1 MIGTSAAA
9 HGVDPAGEKQVLPVR
24 DVDDAVG
31 VHSRLLEPI
40 EVLKVAAAHLRAERG
55 QRRRG
60 RVRPGQAG
68 DLVPG
73 SDELGDDVRTG
84 MAGPASDEN
93 AHAAV
98 PCQ

>member
-1 MIGTSAAA
+1 M
-9 HGVDPAGEKQVLPVR
+9 R

-31 VHSRLLEPI
+31 VRGRLLEPVEI
-40 EVLKVAAAHLRAERG
+40 FEAAATHRRAERG

-73 SDELGDDVRTG
+73 GDEFGDDVRTG

-93 AHAAV
+93 AHV
-98 PCQ
+98 TVL